1 MKISNNLKNREVS
14 FMENIIQQLQSLGF
28 NQYESKV
35 YVTLVKKGSST
46 AYSIS
51 KHSGVPRARV
61 YDILQTLEEK
71 GMVLKEES
79 NDGTQYTSLPVDA
92 FLHSLQK
99 KWNETYEDVS
109 ETLKR
114 LEAAE
119 SIEESRVMTMKGER
133 AILAFCESLLLKAK
147 NKIVISLWP
156 DIYNELKPLL
166 LQLRES
172 ITLKGI
178 VFEQDEAMEEFD
190 RHRHTSYTENI
201 GNQNWFIISVDSSEM
216 IYGHKE
222 MAYYTN
228 NAVNINLLENY
239 IWHDILVNRLVEK
252 SDREMDRW
260 IERERESFF
269 A

>member
-1 MKISNNLKNREVS
+1 
-14 FMENIIQQLQSLGF
+14 MENIIQQLQSLGF

-79 NDGTQYTSLPVDA
+79 NDGNPVHVVA
-92 FLHSLQK
+92 CRCFFCIRCRK

-119 SIEESRVMTMKGER
+119 SIEESRVMTMKGKER
-133 AILAFCESLLLKAK
+133 FLLF
-147 NKIVISLWP
+147 VSR
-156 DIYNELKPLL
+156 YC
-166 LQLRES
+166 
-172 ITLKGI
+172 
-178 VFEQDEAMEEFD
+178 
-190 RHRHTSYTENI
+190 
-201 GNQNWFIISVDSSEM
+201 
-216 IYGHKE
+216 
-222 MAYYTN
+222 
-228 NAVNINLLENY
+228 
-239 IWHDILVNRLVEK
+239 
-252 SDREMDRW
+252 
-260 IERERESFF
+260 
-269 A
+269 